1 MIGEELVQQGF
12 PESYKKLKQYVDIL
26 ASRGIEWGLLGPRE
40 AERLWERH
48 ILNSLALV
56 ELIPEGLNLVDVG
69 SGAGRPGLPLA
80 IVRPDLTVTL
90 MEPLLRRSDFLSQ
103 AVEELECQD
112 QVRVVRVR
120 AEDSKDTFDA
130 VTCRAVAPLDK
141 LLRWCT
147 PLIAPGGAL
156 YALKGSSAADEVA
169 AARKQLTKARLRAEV
184 RSARAHAKAESTN
197 VILVRRAA

>member
-1 MIGEELVQQGF
+1 MIGEELAQQAF
-12 PESYKKLKQYVDIL
+12 PDGYKRLKQYVDIL

-69 SGAGRPGLPLA
+69 SGAGLPGLPVA
-80 IVRPDLTVTL
+80 IARPDLEVTL
-90 MEPLLRRSDFLSQ
+90 MEPLLRRSDFLTR
-103 AVEELECQD
+103 AVEELGLQD
-112 QVRVVRVR
+112 RVRVVRIR
-120 AEDSKDTFDA
+120 AEDSKETFDA
-130 VTCRAVAPLDK
+130 VACRAVAPLDK

-156 YALKGSSAADEVA
+156 YALKGSSATDEVA
-169 AARKQLTKARLRAEV
+169 AAGKLLTKARLRAEV
-184 RSARAHAKAESTN
+184 RSARAHAKAEATN

>member
-69 SGAGRPGLPLA
+69 SGAGLPGLPLA

-103 AVEELECQD
+103 AVEELGCQD

-120 AEDSKDTFDA
+120 AEDSKETFKA

-147 PLIAPGGAL
+147 PLIALGGAL

-184 RSARAHAKAESTN
+184 RSARAHVKAEATN